1 MLNALLFTKTN
12 IMATSTAK
20 TSTDKKAYD
29 PEEIKV
35 RRINFSFSKEN
46 PRFYYKNNPFSTH
59 FINVLHIVFPTGE
72 RFFVNS
78 VLKHQ
83 KSITEDKLKK
93 QVRNFCGQE
102 GIHSS
107 MHERFWNIL
116 KANGYNI
123 QGFEEHIDRVLH
135 KIVAKIEVEGTRIN
149 NIDLAATVCL
159 EHFTALFGHA
169 LFAHVETQP
178 EVVPPDMAELFLWH
192 AAEEIEHKNVAYDV
206 FQKVDEGE
214 HRKRVVMMPI
224 VTALL
229 YFYLSVGTIM
239 LMYQDRKHLELTKL
253 PKQFFDFATGLF
265 SDLHSDLIKEY
276 FSFFKKDFHPSE
288 LNDYHYA
295 ENFFKDKA
303 YA

>member
-1 MLNALLFTKTN
+1 MSVTTESKK
-12 IMATSTAK
+12 K
-20 TSTDKKAYD
+20 TSTEKKAYD

-35 RRINFSFSKEN
+35 RRVNFKFNADN

-59 FINVLHIVFPTGE
+59 FINALHIVFPTGE

-83 KSITEDKLKK
+83 QEINDEKLKK

-107 MHERFWNIL
+107 MHERFWKIL
-116 KANGYNI
+116 NDNGYVIKGYEN
-123 QGFEEHIDRVLH
+123 HIDKLLH
-135 KIVAKIEVEGTRIN
+135 KIIAKINIEGTRIN

-169 LFAHVETQP
+169 LFEHVELNQNI
-178 EVVPPDMAELFLWH
+178 VPKDMAELFQWH

-206 FQKVDEGE
+206 FQKVDKDE
-214 HRKRVVMMPI
+214 HIKRAGLMPI
-224 VTALL
+224 VTGLL
-229 YFYLSVGTIM
+229 YFYLGIGTFM
-239 LMYQDRKHLELTKL
+239 LLYQDRKHLTISKL
-253 PKQFFDFATGLF
+253 PKQFYEFSTGLF
-265 SDLHSDLIKEY
+265 ADLHGNLISEY
-276 FSFFKKDFHPSE
+276 FKFFKKDFHPSY
-288 LNDYHYA
+288 LNDFHFA
-295 ENFFKDKA
+295 ENFFKDKS

>member
-1 MLNALLFTKTN
+1 MSAST
-12 IMATSTAK
+12 TAK
-20 TSTDKKAYD
+20 KKETNTAKAYD
-29 PEEIKV
+29 PTEIKV
-35 RRINFSFSKEN
+35 RRVNFQFSKKN

-83 KSITEDKLKK
+83 KEITDGKL
-93 QVRNFCGQE
+93 
-102 GIHSS
+102 
-107 MHERFWNIL
+107 NI
-116 KANGYNI
+116 K
-123 QGFEEHIDRVLH
+123 GFEEHIDKVLH

-149 NIDLAATVCL
+149 NIDLVATACL

-169 LFAHVETQP
+169 LFAHVETNPQAVP
-178 EVVPPDMAELFLWH
+178 EDMAELFLWH

-206 FQKVDEGE
+206 YQKVDKHE
-214 HRKRVVMMPI
+214 HQKRIVMMPI

-229 YFYLSVGTIM
+229 YFYLSIGTIM
-239 LMYQDRKHLELTKL
+239 LMYQDRKYIQLTKL
-253 PKQFFDFATGLF
+253 PKHFYDFATGLF
-265 SDLHSDLIKEY
+265 SDLHSDLVKEY
-276 FSFFKKDFHPSE
+276 FSFFKKDFHPSN

-295 ENFFKDKA
+295 EEFFKDKA